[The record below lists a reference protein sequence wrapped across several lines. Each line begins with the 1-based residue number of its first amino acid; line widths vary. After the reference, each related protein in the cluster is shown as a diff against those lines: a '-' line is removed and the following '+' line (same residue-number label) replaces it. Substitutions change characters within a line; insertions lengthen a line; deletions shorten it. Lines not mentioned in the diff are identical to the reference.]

1 MARSTPHH
9 DLTHPDYRAD
19 IDGLR
24 AVAVLSVVLYHASP
38 LWARGGFA
46 GVDIFFVIS
55 GFLISSIIFDN
66 LRRDSFSFAIFYG
79 RRIRRIFPAL
89 LLVLTASLTAGW
101 FLFTPDEY
109 RQLGLHAAG
118 GAGFVSNFI
127 LWRESGYFDSAA
139 ATKPLLHLW
148 SLAIEEQFYIVW
160 PLLLWAAWKKN
171 VNWLTATVAIVLL
184 SFVLNLAMARTD
196 AVADFYAPQARFWEL
211 LAGAILAN
219 PAFRSSATLA
229 SLGASLDR
237 RLGAILFEKA
247 PAANGTTIRN
257 AASMLGGALIL
268 TAIVMIGDGR
278 TYPSAWALL
287 PVVGTMLVIM
297 AGAGAWFN
305 RAVLANPV
313 LVWFGLISYPLYLW
327 HWPLLSMARIL
338 GLVDPEAPSRLVR
351 FAAVAISVVLA
362 WATWR
367 FLERPIR
374 KPGRRGVK
382 AAMLAV
388 AMALVGG
395 AGYYVYVSNG
405 VLSRP
410 IARDTV
416 ALSTYDY
423 FEGVP
428 IPDYWHRHN
437 SCFLQQYD
445 GYDALDA
452 HRCATPQF
460 PGRPVI
466 FLTGDSHAGYLSPE
480 LGRYLADRK
489 VNFLQATAIYCVPF
503 IAHDARERCNAIND
517 HVLKMVGDTKPD
529 VMVIFANYA
538 SYQADPQNRE
548 KMPYDQ
554 LLLQRV
560 RQYVSAGAKRIVI
573 IGQIPVWEDVLP
585 NILLRRFVLRHRPI
599 PDRTF
604 EGVTRASLAED
615 AALKALLYPP
625 NTVYVSLKDFLCD
638 ASGCLTRTGA
648 DMKHDLIVQDYA
660 HLTHAGADFITRK
673 LLAKYLAAGQ

>member
-24 AVAVLSVVLYHASP
+24 AIAVLSVVLYHASP
-38 LWARGGFA
+38 LWVRGGFA

-66 LRRDSFSFAIFYG
+66 LRQDSFSFAVFYG

-89 LLVLTASLTAGW
+89 LLVLTASLAAGW

-109 RQLGLHAAG
+109 RQLGLHVAG

-148 SLAIEEQFYIVW
+148 SLGIEEQFYIVW

-171 VNWLTATVAIVLL
+171 VNWLSATIAIVLL
-184 SFVLNLAMARTD
+184 SFALNLALAHTD

-219 PAFRSSATLA
+219 PALRNSATLA
-229 SLGASLDR
+229 SCAASLDR
-237 RLGAILFEKA
+237 RLGPILFEKA
-247 PAANGTTIRN
+247 PAANGATLRD
-257 AASMLGGALIL
+257 AASVLGGALIV
-268 TAIVMIGDGR
+268 TALAAISDAQ

-287 PVVGTMLVIM
+287 PVAGTMLAIM
-297 AGAGAWFN
+297 AGREAWLN
-305 RAVLANPV
+305 RVVLANPV

-338 GLVDPEAPSRLVR
+338 GLIDPEAPSRLVR
-351 FAAVAISVVLA
+351 FAAVAISVGLA

-367 FLERPIR
+367 FVERPVR
-374 KPGRRGVK
+374 KPGHRGAKALVLI
-382 AAMLAV
+382 AAMIAV
-388 AMALVGG
+388 GA
-395 AGYYVYVSNG
+395 AGYYVYAANG

-437 SCFLQQYD
+437 RCFLQQYD
-445 GYDALDA
+445 GYEALDA
-452 HRCATPQF
+452 NRCAAPQF
-460 PGRPVI
+460 PGRPAV

-480 LGRYLADRK
+480 LGRYLAERRL
-489 VNFLQATAIYCVPF
+489 NFLQATAIFCVPF
-503 IAHDARERCNAIND
+503 IAHDARDRCNAIND
-517 HVLKMVGDTKPD
+517 HVLKMVADAKPD
-529 VMVIFANYA
+529 VLVLFANYA

-548 KMPYDQ
+548 KLPYDQ

-560 RQYVSAGAKRIVI
+560 RQYAALGAKRII
-573 IGQIPVWEDVLP
+573 IMGQIPVWDDVLP
-585 NILLRRFVLRHRPI
+585 NILLRRFVLKHRPI

-604 EGVTRASLAED
+604 ENVTRASLAED
-615 AALKALLYPP
+615 AVLKALPYPP
-625 NTVYVSLKDFLCD
+625 NASYVSLKDFLCD
-638 ASGCLTRTGA
+638 ASGCLARTGA
-648 DMKHDLIVQDYA
+648 DMKSDLIVQDAA
-660 HLTHAGADFITRK
+660 HLTHAGADLVTRK
-673 LLAKYLAAGQ
+673 LLAKYLPAGQ